1 MSLESGVDG
10 EAAGSGIHAG
20 HILHV
25 VDLFEGQFGTIIPVV
40 VVQVLWERNDNFL
53 TYFDCIT
60 TLYHGTSAKVVPI
73 ICLVYTSDIHAST
86 CECCL

>member
-1 MSLESGVDG
+1 MYQINLLECLQPWKADGKDTKVSLESGVDG

-40 VVQVLWERNDNFL
+40 VVQVL
-53 TYFDCIT
+53 
-60 TLYHGTSAKVVPI
+60 
-73 ICLVYTSDIHAST
+73 
-86 CECCL
+86 